1 VTNRRVRLGI
11 LATHPIQ
18 YHAPLYR
25 ALAARPEIELTVY
38 YAHRPTATEQGVG
51 FGVPFEWDIDLTSGY
66 DHIFLQNAARAN
78 RDRFGDY
85 DTPEIGAII
94 EQGSFD
100 AFLVH
105 GWQARSYWQAMRAC
119 WRTRTPVYVRGDSQL
134 GDDRLLIKRAAK
146 RLIYPFFM
154 RRFAACLAVGVRS
167 DAYFRYYGARRV
179 VRAPHF
185 VDNAAFAAGAARA
198 RAERAAVRTKWG
210 ISPSATVALFAGKMS
225 AKKRPL
231 DLIAAVARTPGVHA
245 LIVGDGALKGEAERV
260 AGGAVTFA
268 GFRNQSDMPEAY
280 AVSDVLVLPSDRQE
294 TWGLVVNEAMAS
306 RVPAIVSDA
315 VGCAPDLIV
324 PGSTGWTYPAGD
336 VAALS
341 AALGRMVTDPGASA
355 RMGAAAARH
364 IAAFSVEAAADGV
377 VRAVTT
383 L

>member
-1 VTNRRVRLGI
+1 MGDRRVRLGI

-25 ALAARPEIELTVY
+25 ALAARAEIDLTVY
-38 YAHRPTATEQGVG
+38 YAHRPTAAEQGVG
-51 FGVPFEWDIDLTSGY
+51 FGVPFEWDVDLTSGY
-66 DHIFLQNAARAN
+66 DHIFLRNVARAN
-78 RDRFGDY
+78 SDRFGDY
-85 DTPEIGAII
+85 DTPEIGSII
-94 EQGSFD
+94 DREKFD

-105 GWQARSYWQAMRAC
+105 GWQTKSYWQAMRAC

-134 GDDRLLIKRAAK
+134 GDDRLLIKRAVK
-146 RLIYPFFM
+146 RLAYPFFM
-154 RRFAACLAVGVRS
+154 SRFAACLAVGVRS

-198 RAERAAVRTKWG
+198 RVRRAEARAKWG

-231 DLIAAVARTPGVHA
+231 DLVEAVARTPGVHA
-245 LIVGDGALKGEAERV
+245 LMVGDGVLRGES
-260 AGGAVTFA
+260 GANVTFA

-280 AVSDVLVLPSDRQE
+280 AVADVLVLPSDRQE

-306 RVPAIVSDA
+306 GVPAIVSDA

-324 PGSTGWTYPAGD
+324 PGMTGWTYPAGD
-336 VAALS
+336 VEALA
-341 AALGRMVTDPGASA
+341 AALGRLVADPGASE
-355 RMGAAAARH
+355 RMGAAAAAH
-364 IAAFSVEAAADGV
+364 VAGYSVGAAAVGV
-377 VRAVTT
+377 VRAVTAS
-383 L
+383 